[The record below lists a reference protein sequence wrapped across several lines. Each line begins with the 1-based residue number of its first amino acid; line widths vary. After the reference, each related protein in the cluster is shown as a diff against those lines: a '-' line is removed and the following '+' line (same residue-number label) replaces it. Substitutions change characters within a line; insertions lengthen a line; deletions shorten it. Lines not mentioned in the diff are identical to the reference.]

1 MTKEKAIYPIK
12 FLGLSVGLVYLWFG
26 VLKFFPALS
35 PAEDLA
41 KQTINAL
48 SFGWLPADV
57 SIKLLAIWETL
68 IGLAL
73 ISNVY
78 RKVTLWI
85 TFLHILLTFS
95 PFFLFPEQSF
105 TRLPYGFTL
114 LGQYIFKNI
123 IIIGA
128 LIVLLNYSM
137 SEGVT
142 TKRKRH

>member
-105 TRLPYGFTL
+105 TSLPYGFTL

>member
-105 TRLPYGFTL
+105 TSLPYGFTL

-142 TKRKRH
+142 TKRKRR